1 MQPKLQ
7 ADNSYIMIKKTLI
20 AIMAFLA
27 FNNAIAANLRN
38 QEYPFQAN
46 LYGGLCLTEDPAWAI
61 EPNISWSFNKYL
73 GVSFGIEFTSQ
84 FGNST
89 RSTMIDGHQAWLI
102 ESQVNPAWIL
112 FKPSLII
119 KTPNIWQSSDQYIK
133 LWLQAAPGI
142 SMGTPFHNSLTYE
155 VMVDNTN
162 GLQTLYYRSFK
173 NEGLQW
179 FNFDARLSVNLAIDR
194 YVIGAG
200 YSISTLDY
208 YSGRRNV
215 TLENGTKFHVPG
227 KKPCQTI
234 FLSIGYLFGSM
245 KQPKP
250 KTTAT
255 PLDFIL

>member
-1 MQPKLQ
+1 
-7 ADNSYIMIKKTLI
+7 MIKKIFTVII
-20 AIMAFLA
+20 AIFT
-27 FNNAIAANLRN
+27 AIIVSAANLKDNRF
-38 QEYPFQAN
+38 PF
-46 LYGGLCLTEDPAWAI
+46 LGGVFGGLCLTEDPAWAI
-61 EPNISWSFNKYL
+61 EPSISWSFNRYL
-73 GVSFGIEFTSQ
+73 GLSFGIEFTSQ

-89 RSTMIDGHQAWLI
+89 RSTSIDGYPAWLI
-102 ESQVNPAWIL
+102 DSQVNPSWLL

-119 KTPNIWQSSDQYIK
+119 KTPNIWQSSDQYMR

-142 SMGTPFHNSLTYE
+142 SIGTPFNNSLTYE
-155 VMVDNTN
+155 TVVDNSS
-162 GLQTLYYRSFK
+162 GLQASYYHSFK

-179 FNFDARLSVNLAIDR
+179 FNFDVSLSANLAIDR
-194 YVIGAG
+194 YVVGAG

-215 TLENGTKFHVPG
+215 TLPNGSKFHVPD

-250 KTTAT
+250 KATVT
-255 PLDFIL
+255 PLDFLL